1 MVRVIQSDELNP
13 VPFGGWETNVASA
26 FDDVF
31 VTGNYFG
38 AYSRDGGSSWVSVNP
53 KGLQPEGLQPV
64 NPGDV
69 TYCDQRVLYIPQI
82 NRFAWVIL
90 AMPHDGPITLAISE
104 PARLRDSNGRSW
116 VRYNIWPST
125 VRQDDQELD
134 FPDISFG
141 DSYLYLTSNIGARGM
156 IARLPLA
163 ELAQAT
169 TVNMQYYIVPQSW
182 ICPVQSSGAKGFFG
196 AHTDSSKTRVWSW
209 AEPKSAH
216 MTSLEFPISTIRS
229 EDWVVDLPTEQWFV
243 PDAHKVDNAIIGA
256 ARLRNELWFAWM
268 EARRVAGNPNALVYP
283 FPHINTA
290 VVDAT
295 SLKLL
300 RQERIWSSKAAY
312 GWPILTANDRDVA
325 MLCVY
330 GGGQTNGGAELVV
343 GFLTSPRKLQLATS
357 GNRGGSGW
365 HYMGVRP
372 AYFSTTAF
380 AAVGYNRRLLPV
392 SDKKSRPHYVVFERG

>member
-1 MVRVIQSDELNP
+1 MVRVIQSRDLDP
-13 VPFGGWETNVASA
+13 IPFGGWETNVATA

-31 VTGNYFG
+31 VTGNWFG
-38 AYSRDGGSSWVSVNP
+38 AYSRDGGSSWVNVNP
-53 KGLQPEGLQPV
+53 QGLQPEIPEISGKR
-64 NPGDV
+64 

-90 AMPHDGPITLAISE
+90 AMPDDGPITLAISE
-104 PARLRDSNGRSW
+104 PARLRDSNGLSW
-116 VRYNIWPST
+116 VRYKIWPTT
-125 VRQDDQELD
+125 VRQEGQAFD

-141 DSYLYLTSNIGARGM
+141 DSYLYLTSNIGPRGM
-156 IARLPLA
+156 IARLPLG

-182 ICPVQSSGAKGFFG
+182 ICPVQSTGAKGFFG
-196 AHTDSSKTRVWSW
+196 AHTDVSTMRVWSW
-209 AEPKSAH
+209 AEPMSAH
-216 MTSLEFPISTIRS
+216 IMSAEFKIATIRT

-243 PDAHKVDNAIIGA
+243 SAQDVDNEIIGA
-256 ARLRNELWFAWM
+256 ARLRNELWFAWH
-268 EARRVAGNPNALVYP
+268 EARRVAGHPEARVYP

-290 VVDAT
+290 IVDAT

-300 RQERIWSSKAAY
+300 RQERIWSNKAAY
-312 GWPILTANDRDVA
+312 GWPVLTANNRDVA

-330 GGGQTNGGAELVV
+330 GGGETNGGAELVV
-343 GFLTSPRKLQLATS
+343 GFLTSPRQLQLATS
-357 GNRGGSGW
+357 GNLGASGW

-380 AAVGYNRRLLPV
+380 AAMGYNRRLVPV
-392 SDKKSRPHYVVFERG
+392 PENISRPRYVVFERG